1 MSVEADSTRDLVA
14 GKSTFLALWGL
25 PLAVIVLT
33 AFTPTTS
40 GFRTLAWAT
49 SFTVAGVACLVNA
62 KRSGRVHCSLTGPYF
77 LGLGAVTVLHSYAGL
92 PLGSAGWWLIA
103 AALAIGTPLLWVVP
117 ERRRGRYGKSGGC
130 S

>member
-1 MSVEADSTRDLVA
+1 MSVEANPARDLVA

-33 AFTPTTS
+33 ALTPTTPR
-40 GFRTLAWAT
+40 FRTMAWAT
-49 SFTVAGVACLVNA
+49 SSAVAGVACLVNA

-92 PLGSAGWWLIA
+92 PLGSAGWWLIRSGDRDSPP
-103 AALAIGTPLLWVVP
+103 LAGP
-117 ERRRGRYGKSGGC
+117 
-130 S
+130 